1 MELRE
6 NKRHKVSL
14 KGYIKGFSYAKDG
27 LKSAYKNEQS
37 MTLHFFTTI
46 IIVTLCIILK
56 ATPIEW
62 AVSYFIIR
70 INCWNGI
77 D

>member
-1 MELRE
+1 MHMESQE

-14 KGYIKGFSYAKDG
+14 KGYIKGLSYAKDG

-46 IIVTLCIILK
+46 MIVGLCIILK
-56 ATPIEW
+56 ATPIE
-62 AVSYFIIR
+62 
-70 INCWNGI
+70 
-77 D
+77 